1 MEEGEVV
8 LEEGEVT
15 VGRDSLVNLLSQLM
29 KLELDIAPT
38 LS

>member
-8 LEEGEVT
+8 EEGEVT